1 MKIKQINISGFKRV
15 FEAYQTAFKEKMK
28 GFGSGLFDY
37 LSHSMISLE
46 LQEITTIE
54 LFYLKKIASDI
65 IVIDKEYSN
74 FTSEKNEF
82 DINQKVEGLLTLHD
96 EMLNDEDINKNTSYI
111 DNILPIGCERYHII
125 AIFKGSNITSITTPF
140 VEKVFYVDG
149 KFPTSYSGN
158 FLIENTIAELFFKNF
173 YDYMSKQ
180 VTDLDLLSEFMTN
193 KKFYQY
199 ADNICNIAYVN
210 SPHGELVF
218 FGNSQDVLNRQID
231 SIRKSQETSPYV
243 LRDNTM
249 ITYVMNT
256 TFSTFM
262 KLFLNTNYVVD
273 HQNLKLVFVDESID
287 ISEKILNKYEARLS
301 NYADYLI
308 SYKKG
313 LNEDTNINLN
323 KFNFIF
329 NGSKIVYSLQIPI
342 SDIIDKDKLDF
353 MFGEEEEWTNIENSI
368 ISTAKMVD
376 SLIG

>member
-1 MKIKQINISGFKRV
+1 MTSMSKKAVGICKCHYAVLTVTPQENGNDLISYGTPVKIP
-15 FEAYQTAFKEKMK
+15 
-28 GFGSGLFDY
+28 D
-37 LSHSMISLE
+37 LE
-46 LQEITTIE
+46 EI
-54 LFYLKKIASDI
+54 
-65 IVIDKEYSN
+65 
-74 FTSEKNEF
+74 
-82 DINQKVEGLLTLHD
+82 
-96 EMLNDEDINKNTSYI
+96 
-111 DNILPIGCERYHII
+111 
-125 AIFKGSNITSITTPF
+125 SIT
-140 VEKVFYVDG
+140 ESYAEG
-149 KFPTSYSGN
+149 KN
-158 FLIENTIAELFFKNF
+158 
-173 YDYMSKQ
+173 
-180 VTDLDLLSEFMTN
+180 
-193 KKFYQY
+193 Y

-231 SIRKSQETSPYV
+231 SIRKSQETSPYI

-342 SDIIDKDKLDF
+342 SDIIDKEKLDF